1 MVFCMTRAI
10 CISTSKL
17 LAEAWRKWTDSQRP
31 WRAPQRT
38 FSFQNKD
45 LQATAECGVA
55 FHHAGLDQGDRSL
68 VENLYLEG
76 QISVICCTST
86 LAVGVNLPAHLV
98 VLKNTVGYG
107 DKGPQE
113 YVDMEV
119 MQMLGRAGRP
129 QFNDSGVAVIMTAQN
144 KKQKY
149 ENMDS
154 GKEMVESSLHENLV
168 EHMNAEIG
176 LSTITSMET
185 AKSWL
190 KSTFL
195 YIRLQKNPLY
205 YKLEGQTPQK
215 NKNSEQRLD
224 DICEREVDIL
234 QVEGMVT
241 ENYGRLSLTKF
252 GEAMA
257 KYYIKLGTMRHII
270 KMRPKSTLPEIVGN
284 HMSYHDTRL
293 LIIAAHN
300 LIGGRRI
307 QGSEVTHGRKRT
319 LQRA

>member
-17 LAEAWRKWTDSQRP
+17 LAEAWRKWSDSQRP

-76 QISVICCTST
+76 QINVICCTST

-149 ENMDS
+149 ENMDA

-284 HMSYHDTRL
+284 HMSYHETRL
-293 LIIAAHN
+293 LIIAAYSF
-300 LIGGRRI
+300 IGGRRI
-307 QGSEVTHGRKRT
+307 QGSEITHGRKGT